1 MSLKSPSSP
10 LGSRGEKF
18 KISFSGITTF
28 YGKISIYNLKE
39 SESCIGIVY
48 KYIFSNI
55 GSFFCI
61 SSLNAGTIIE
71 ITKNIINMTFIQ

>member
-28 YGKISIYNLKE
+28 YGKISIYKLKE
-39 SESCIGIVY
+39 SESCINMY